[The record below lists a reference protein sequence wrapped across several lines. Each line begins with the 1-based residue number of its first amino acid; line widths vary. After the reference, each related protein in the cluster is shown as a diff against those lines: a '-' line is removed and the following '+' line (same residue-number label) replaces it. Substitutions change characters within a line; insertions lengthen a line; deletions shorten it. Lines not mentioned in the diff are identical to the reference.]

1 MNGTAIPFLLFTK
14 KKVEERRFNVFSANR
29 EPREVLGCPGN
40 VISNSRTDQRIN
52 RLVAGLSA

>member
-29 EPREVLGCPGN
+29 EPREVLGYCPK
-40 VISNSRTDQRIN
+40 T
-52 RLVAGLSA
+52 